1 MWRERLIVIS
11 PLKNFYIKKKEE
23 KEKLK
28 DWTLMSVNGR
38 LAEWLIALVLKTN
51 KDKTFQG
58 SNP

>member
-1 MWRERLIVIS
+1 
-11 PLKNFYIKKKEE
+11 
-23 KEKLK
+23 
-28 DWTLMSVNGR
+28 LMSVNGR